1 MTTSSSPWQIQG
13 CRARLETG
21 LLQTQIDL
29 VHPAAGL
36 LEPIY
41 NGIRLERTHVLELN
55 PQPPANGPEE
65 LVDSY
70 VRGVDLIATYAQI
83 PDRRASCQ
91 IYWRAIE
98 SFRGVAGIEVIVS
111 FQTSLLDSR
120 PKVSV
125 RSEIPQVPVASVRLL
140 AGLEQPRVEPVELSP
155 SRWRKSLRAPEAG
168 VFLFQLPQAGIRY
181 AEMVYPADF
190 QTAEICAI
198 ESPEGPL
205 IQLTYPL
212 RCEHLEKGVI
222 RRARLRGIFL
232 PADNDQALALECYR
246 ELVTASPPLTT

>member
-1 MTTSSSPWQIQG
+1 MTTSSSLWHMQG
-13 CRARLETG
+13 CLARLETG

-41 NGIRLERTHVLELN
+41 NGIRLERSHLLELS
-55 PQPPANGPEE
+55 PQPPADGPEE

-83 PDRRASCQ
+83 PARRASCQ

-98 SFRGVAGIEVIVS
+98 SSRRMAGIEVIVS

-125 RSEIPQVPVASVRLL
+125 RSAMPATSVRQL

-155 SRWRKSLRAPEAG
+155 SRPRKVIGSMEAN
-168 VFLFQLPQAGIRY
+168 VFLFQLPQSHVSY

-190 QTAEICAI
+190 QAAEICAI

-205 IQLTYPL
+205 IELSYQL

-222 RRARLRGIFL
+222 RRARLRGIFV
-232 PADNDQALALECYR
+232 PSDNDQALALECYR